1 MALTFKGAKICAT
14 DIVTNITRA
23 KEDFVSEGQTIQ
35 KGTMLDASICYYNA
49 VYTEF
54 GVVIKPN
61 QSRLTMADIPPEL
74 LARYDAVMTE
84 MYELNANQMQI
95 EADSAIYPPKEEEPI
110 IPPLDPLPPL

>member
-1 MALTFKGAKICAT
+1 MALTFKGAKICAK
-14 DIVTNITRA
+14 DIITNITRA
-23 KEDFVSEGQTIQ
+23 EKDIVIEGQTIP

-54 GVVIKPN
+54 GVVGRP

-84 MYELNANQMQI
+84 MYELNANQVQI
-95 EADSAIYPPKEEEPI
+95 ESDTAINPPKETEP
-110 IPPLDPLPPL
+110 LEPLPPL